1 MQLLRKRGFGSKS
14 DTLVGLSRAW
24 KKGSQLPYC
33 RNEIYDGLDMSHSDV
48 REERVRKAVD
58 RTPMGSEPSNGKEVG
73 RRMKVSSLVSSLCC
87 LK

>member
-1 MQLLRKRGFGSKS
+1 MQLLKKRGFGSKS

-33 RNEIYDGLDMSHSDV
+33 RDEIYDGLDMSHSNV
-48 REERVRKAVD
+48 REERVQKAVD
-58 RTPMGSEPSNGKEVG
+58 RTPMGSEPSKGKEV
-73 RRMKVSSLVSSLCC
+73 RWMKVSSLVSSLCC

>member
-24 KKGSQLPYC
+24 KKGGQLPHC
-33 RNEIYDGLDMSHSDV
+33 RDEIYDGLDMSHSDA
-48 REERVRKAVD
+48 REERVRKTVD

-87 LK
+87 FK